1 MKQDKP
7 IVSAAELDA
16 LIQGWG
22 SMSNQSVDRFFPLR
36 FWFVTLITVFYC
48 VYLLFWTDAVAQ
60 RMTSDPAEVVRMG
73 RFLYFRGWFLLVVI
87 VLGLYAYLRN
97 WYTAIVFSALFLL
110 GCVNLVFDMFN
121 VYAEV
126 IARPTPRVTIML
138 MLRLT
143 ALWFIYLSVKN
154 VSRMPDVKD
163 RMNVLLIFKRRG

>member
-1 MKQDKP
+1 
-7 IVSAAELDA
+7 
-16 LIQGWG
+16 
-22 SMSNQSVDRFFPLR
+22 
-36 FWFVTLITVFYC
+36 
-48 VYLLFWTDAVAQ
+48 
-60 RMTSDPAEVVRMG
+60 
-73 RFLYFRGWFLLVVI
+73 GWFLLVVI
-87 VLGLYAYLRN
+87 VLGVYAYLRN

-154 VSRMPDVKD
+154 ASRMPDVKD
-163 RMNVLLIFKRRG
+163 RMNVLLIFKRSV

>member
-1 MKQDKP
+1 
-7 IVSAAELDA
+7 
-16 LIQGWG
+16 LIRDWG
-22 SMSNQSVDRFFPLR
+22 AQPGTSVDRFFPFR
-36 FWFVTLITVFYC
+36 FWYLLLITAGYGLW
-48 VYLLFWTDAVAQ
+48 LLFSADTIALALSSHPTDIS
-60 RMTSDPAEVVRMG
+60 RLTK
-73 RFLYFRGWFLLVVI
+73 FLYFRGWFLLVVI

-163 RMNVLLIFKRRG
+163 RMNVLLMFKRSV